1 MKIKNLRPNAIYIGY
16 KGIRPGFTL
25 QAGQI
30 GPSNPLN
37 PAMANHPHIKRD
49 VDKGYIELIMSDSD
63 NRTLGT
69 KPKKAVKEE
78 PKVEEPVV
86 VEEPEVVEP
95 EPVEEE
101 PVVAEEP
108 EPVVEEEPPADELE
122 EPADEPEEEV
132 VEEEE
137 AFSLP
142 KAPSKMNKGDWLKVA
157 YTEPLNMQNEVDA
170 GMTAAKIREA
180 VEARIKELDLL

>member
-49 VDKGYIELIMSDSD
+49 VEKGYIELIMTDSD

-69 KPKKAVKEE
+69 KPKKAAVKEE

-101 PVVAEEP
+101 PVVEEEP
-108 EPVVEEEPPADELE
+108 EPVAEE

-137 AFSLP
+137 GFSLP
-142 KAPSKMNKGDWLKVA
+142 KSPSKMNKGDWLKVA
-157 YTEPLNMQNEVDA
+157 YAEPLNMQNEVDA

-180 VEARIKELDLL
+180 VEARMAELGLS